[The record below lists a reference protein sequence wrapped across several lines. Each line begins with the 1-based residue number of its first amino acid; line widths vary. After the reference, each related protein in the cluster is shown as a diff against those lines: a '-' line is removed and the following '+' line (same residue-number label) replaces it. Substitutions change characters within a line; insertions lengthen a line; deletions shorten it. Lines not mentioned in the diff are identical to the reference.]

1 MKNNYYQNCMLCL
14 MVLGIVLFS
23 GCRNGKVT
31 ITISPQ
37 TATVEL
43 GQTQQFQ
50 ATITPSNAQVSWTV
64 DEGDAWGTVVEDGL
78 YIAPDLLPSTPVATV
93 RVSSISDPAVSATAK
108 VTISDGGGGNTTTT
122 TPGGGGGTGGGI
134 GAACGTCAP
143 GLTCITSSP
152 GGYCTKS
159 CASNSDCGQGAYCYQ
174 LQDEQGQKQALCLD
188 ACSANTDC
196 RAGYTCQGDPGAT
209 VCFPGGSSG
218 TTTTTPGGGGGG
230 GNADLKGCYGKQA
243 DPEMFKY
250 QFDGVSTFCWITW
263 NYYSGESSW
272 GGQYQVSGSQ
282 LQLNYDSGD
291 NETHTL
297 FISPD
302 KSYIQID
309 GTNYI
314 VGVKCSCF

>member
-1 MKNNYYQNCMLCL
+1 MKIDYYRNRKLYL
-14 MVLGIVLFS
+14 IALIIFFIS
-23 GCRNGKVT
+23 GCKNGKVT
-31 ITISPQ
+31 ITILPQ
-37 TATVEL
+37 TATVGL
-43 GQTQQFQ
+43 GQMLQFQ
-50 ATITPSNAQVSWTV
+50 ATVTPSNAQVIWTV

-78 YIAPDLLPSTPVATV
+78 YIAPDFLPSPPIATV
-93 RVSSISDPAVSATAK
+93 RVSSISDPAVSTTAE
-108 VTISDGGGGNTTTT
+108 VTISEG
-122 TPGGGGGTGGGI
+122 GGGI
-134 GAACGTCAP
+134 GEACGTCAP
-143 GLTCITSSP
+143 GLTCITSAP

-159 CASNSDCGQGAYCYQ
+159 CSSNSDCGQGAYCYQ
-174 LQDEQGQKQALCLD
+174 VQAEQGQNQALCLD

-209 VCFPGGSSG
+209 VCFPGGSSS
-218 TTTTTPGGGGGG
+218 TTTTIPGGGYT
-230 GNADLKGCYGKQA
+230 NADLNGCYGKQA

-272 GGQYQVSGSQ
+272 GGQYQVSGNQ

-291 NETHTL
+291 NETHSL

-314 VGVKCSCF
+314 VGEVSCSCF